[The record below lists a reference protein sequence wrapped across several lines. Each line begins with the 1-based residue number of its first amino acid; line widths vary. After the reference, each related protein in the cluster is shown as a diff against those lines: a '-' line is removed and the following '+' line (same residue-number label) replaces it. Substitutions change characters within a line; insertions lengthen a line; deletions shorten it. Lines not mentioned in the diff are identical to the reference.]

1 MTKRNMSIRG
11 EVSVEGYGELAFEVV
26 TDLTTDASVV
36 TGQIGA
42 APIRV
47 ELPVPKKRTKPIAPG
62 QSLCTVLESI
72 ASNFLSVALDSE
84 ESPAEPA
91 VETPRRAPKAAPAS
105 GMDEDD
111 EDDEDADLR
120 LEYERLMREGAMAMP
135 EDEEFEDEEFEDED
149 PLDDDADPTDD

>member
-11 EVSVEGYGELAFEVV
+11 EILVEGYGELAFEVA
-26 TDLTTDASVV
+26 TDLTTDASVI

-62 QSLCTVLESI
+62 QSLCTVLEAI
-72 ASNFLSVALDSE
+72 ASNFLSVALDAEEVPSE
-84 ESPAEPA
+84 EPA
-91 VETPRRAPKAAPAS
+91 VKAPKPTPEID
-105 GMDEDD
+105 MDE
-111 EDDEDADLR
+111 EEDLR
-120 LEYERLMREGAMAMP
+120 LEYERLMREGVD
-135 EDEEFEDEEFEDED
+135 EDDVDEFEGEEED